1 MKVYC
6 IITQFQEVIYVFFT
20 MASTVSSCRREEVG
34 KSSKVNTY
42 VHALREP
49 KSNLTASMAARKRM
63 KARREKSVGVTDGD

>member
-1 MKVYC
+1 
-6 IITQFQEVIYVFFT
+6 

-49 KSNLTASMAARKRM
+49 KSKLTASMAARKRM